1 MPAKATR
8 FVFSDAQMA
17 RIKEYIPAFR
27 AKVAELDPEW
37 RGHCKQ
43 LSDWKAKTVNSLLAE
58 EIFAGKLSETETL
71 KQWSSAIVR
80 VWTNHFNYDIKVKQ
94 GKKGLQKTP
103 TISTA
108 KTPFLQLSS
117 NATPRDHF
125 VVENNDRIVALY
137 RQISQER
144 GIPGGAAR
152 QIAIQQLWSKEDH
165 KAWEEKVRHMRDDID
180 ANRAEFDSVAQE
192 ALEGLLTGG
201 QLGSCVLSLSY
212 AFRKGGNIFGG
223 KVSAAFDSNEGALI
237 DDGKFEYDT
246 ASLERWNNHAKSVL
260 PHYTQDGDA
269 TIPWDAIYSNP
280 DMYYDTE
287 TFNLPIGALKS
298 PQVLE
303 PDEILA
309 LTKYLRLLPDAT
321 PFKFYSKDRIAQH
334 QRQAELQ
341 KLQPSPSSHSPSY
354 DDASPSGTLSSPS
367 RLTNVAHF
375 LTPPAK
381 TPSRPSLLPPT
392 SDQAASFSTPPPKT
406 PPRASLSSLSPMT
419 PLPSCSPPMQHT
431 DVSSNVPQTVIGPS
445 AAGSPASKEGHSA
458 KQGAG
463 DDITTT
469 AASTATIKPK
479 KKPKK
484 RVRTEGP
491 PVAVRRTGR
500 PRTQAA
506 LGPALVTD
514 PSLPPPKKRKLR
526 DTWYMEPVSEFH
538 RFGQLSL
545 RQRGFDT
552 NAIRV
557 PTQTL
562 PDDVASAFDNYY
574 ERSWHEGA
582 KFSHRKNDVNGRPRR
597 PAKESNFYRVTV
609 NDSAINQTE
618 AFFVPA
624 PAYRPS
630 VINPFTR
637 GSRRSLAFL
646 DHPDKSER
654 KMCFMKDSW
663 QEDSARTA
671 PEADIYRRLHEHG
684 VPNIASMR
692 LGNDVDD
699 LKTETQ
705 EWWGSLNHSGRF
717 KRFGFGF
724 MVCHRLV
731 LNTVAR
737 DLSTFTWCKV
747 LLSCLADVV
756 DAAQAAFKAGILH
769 RDISASNIM
778 IVMDKETK
786 EWRGV
791 LIDWDMC
798 LLLEKREKHLQKTG
812 TWGFISAR
820 ILQARSSQPVVMH
833 SLGDDMESIFWV
845 LVYQVLRYTRHD
857 HGPEQLHKQ
866 MDSLFND
873 MTITENKEVIGGSQK
888 ICTIMACSIHRVDIA
903 LGKFNISRL
912 HDVFAT
918 IGQEFHPRYYEPP
931 KKGGLRERLK
941 IERRPAPVSTVDWD
955 SPDDKWFSTFLRREA
970 EGMQPLGIT
979 PTALESPNN
988 DSKPPVYPALWKRAR
1003 ISRYPPDFFEMPQ
1016 CSAKD
1021 VYNFSKKDK
1030 NEKANNKVVTSSRLN
1045 YMDGLSASA
1054 SKRPLKVDEKEAE
1067 EDGGRE
1073 RDASAAQPK
1082 AKRQCLV

>member
-1 MPAKATR
+1 
-8 FVFSDAQMA
+8 MA
-17 RIKEYIPAFR
+17 RIKEYIPAFG

-71 KQWSSAIVR
+71 KQWSSAI
-80 VWTNHFNYDIKVKQ
+80 
-94 GKKGLQKTP
+94 
-103 TISTA
+103 
-108 KTPFLQLSS
+108 
-117 NATPRDHF
+117 
-125 VVENNDRIVALY
+125 
-137 RQISQER
+137 ER

-260 PHYTQDGDA
+260 PRQELQLSTRLLRDTNGCPLLPFIDLKGQPLSSAALILEDYFLSLWHYTQDGDA

-303 PDEILA
+303 PDKILA

-354 DDASPSGTLSSPS
+354 DDASPSGTLPSPS

-381 TPSRPSLLPPT
+381 TQSRPSLLPPT

-406 PPRASLSSLSPMT
+406 LPRALLSSLSPMT

-526 DTWYMEPVSEFH
+526 DTWYMEPVSSPE
-538 RFGQLSL
+538 
-545 RQRGFDT
+545 
-552 NAIRV
+552 
-557 PTQTL
+557 
-562 PDDVASAFDNYY
+562 
-574 ERSWHEGA
+574 
-582 KFSHRKNDVNGRPRR
+582 K
-597 PAKESNFYRVTV
+597 
-609 NDSAINQTE
+609 
-618 AFFVPA
+618 
-624 PAYRPS
+624 PS
-630 VINPFTR
+630 
-637 GSRRSLAFL
+637 
-646 DHPDKSER
+646 
-654 KMCFMKDSW
+654 
-663 QEDSARTA
+663 
-671 PEADIYRRLHEHG
+671 
-684 VPNIASMR
+684 
-692 LGNDVDD
+692 
-699 LKTETQ
+699 
-705 EWWGSLNHSGRF
+705 
-717 KRFGFGF
+717 
-724 MVCHRLV
+724 
-731 LNTVAR
+731 
-737 DLSTFTWCKV
+737 
-747 LLSCLADVV
+747 
-756 DAAQAAFKAGILH
+756 
-769 RDISASNIM
+769 
-778 IVMDKETK
+778 
-786 EWRGV
+786 
-791 LIDWDMC
+791 
-798 LLLEKREKHLQKTG
+798 
-812 TWGFISAR
+812 
-820 ILQARSSQPVVMH
+820 
-833 SLGDDMESIFWV
+833 
-845 LVYQVLRYTRHD
+845 
-857 HGPEQLHKQ
+857 
-866 MDSLFND
+866 
-873 MTITENKEVIGGSQK
+873 
-888 ICTIMACSIHRVDIA
+888 
-903 LGKFNISRL
+903 
-912 HDVFAT
+912 
-918 IGQEFHPRYYEPP
+918 
-931 KKGGLRERLK
+931 
-941 IERRPAPVSTVDWD
+941 
-955 SPDDKWFSTFLRREA
+955 
-970 EGMQPLGIT
+970 
-979 PTALESPNN
+979 
-988 DSKPPVYPALWKRAR
+988 
-1003 ISRYPPDFFEMPQ
+1003 
-1016 CSAKD
+1016 
-1021 VYNFSKKDK
+1021 
-1030 NEKANNKVVTSSRLN
+1030 
-1045 YMDGLSASA
+1045 
-1054 SKRPLKVDEKEAE
+1054 
-1067 EDGGRE
+1067 
-1073 RDASAAQPK
+1073 
-1082 AKRQCLV
+1082 